1 MKLLY
6 FTLGTS
12 LLDEQVRRQLVR
24 IPEVLSEIRKVKLQA
39 KLQSQDPVMAFLGLN
54 DFKNTNLK
62 GSLEDWVA
70 IVQKGLFHRLRKTG
84 FQYSGPLKR
93 VRLQTTLS
101 LESVFVPLLQSKS
114 LIEIHV
120 IGPGFDDL
128 KIQLESI
135 QKRFQLHCE
144 VIFIDVI
151 NEDKKLGWFW
161 SEIGEPA
168 VKKSIFSSLDLSRH

>member
-39 KLQSQDPVMAFLGLN
+39 KLHSQDPVMAFLGLN

-70 IVQKGLFHRLRKTG
+70 VVQKGLFNRLRKSG
-84 FQYSGPLKR
+84 FKYSNLFKR
-93 VRLQTTLS
+93 SRLQTNHS

-114 LIEIHV
+114 SIEV
-120 IGPGFDDL
+120 YVVGPGFDDL
-128 KIQLESI
+128 KAQLDRI
-135 QKRFQLHCE
+135 QKTFRLNCD
-144 VIFIDVI
+144 VVYIDVI
-151 NEDKKLGWFW
+151 SQDTKLKWFW
-161 SEIGEPA
+161 SEIATQAEPMITFA
-168 VKKSIFSSLDLSRH
+168 ELDLSRH

>member
-1 MKLLY
+1 MY

-54 DFKNTNLK
+54 DLKNTNLK

-70 IVQKGLFHRLRKTG
+70 VVQKGLFNRLRKTD
-84 FQYSGPLKR
+84 FKYSGLFKR
-93 VRLQTTLS
+93 SRLNSHSS

-114 LIEIHV
+114 MIEIYV
-120 IGPGFDDL
+120 VGPGFDDL
-128 KIQLESI
+128 KTHIDRI
-135 QKRFQLHCE
+135 QKSFHLNCE
-144 VIFIDVI
+144 VVFVDIISQDS
-151 NEDKKLGWFW
+151 KLRWFW
-161 SEIGEPA
+161 SEIVEPK
-168 VKKSIFSSLDLSRH
+168 VQSESLSELDLSRH